1 MLKDLWNKTKNSAK
15 ELKDSTISTV
25 VQKTCNYYIKEFGEM
40 LNFQLNS
47 QDKSVTLEVMLKGE
61 KEPLKATI
69 KEYEI
74 IEKND
79 KAYLRFED
87 IQTSREW
94 INTVL
99 ETFVDKDDKKI
110 EIPRQYVKLLG
121 VVI

>member
-74 IEKND
+74 IEEND